1 MSDAKDSSERQQA
14 AQALRMSEERFR
26 ALLGDMQDGYYEV
39 DLAGTHTFA
48 NDSLAEILGHS
59 HDEMMGMSYKQYM
72 DQENAGRVFEIF
84 NRVYRTDEPV
94 KEFEYEITRK
104 DGTKRT
110 VQSSISLVKDS
121 ENQMVG
127 FRGIVHDITEYERTL
142 SENTRL
148 LQETQAHVERERL
161 VRTITDQIRRLTDKD
176 TIMQVALHE
185 LGRMLGASKSI
196 VHLGTQEQLLSIARK
211 TQEVE

>member
-14 AQALRMSEERFR
+14 AQALRTSEERFR
-26 ALLGDMQDGYYEV
+26 TLLGDMQDGYYEV

-48 NDSLAEILGHS
+48 NDSLAEILGYS

-72 DQENAGRVFEIF
+72 DQENAGRVFKIF

-104 DGTKRT
+104 DGTKRAI
-110 VQSSISLVKDS
+110 QSSINLVKDS
-121 ENQMVG
+121 ENQTIG
-127 FRGIVHDITEYERTL
+127 FRGIVRDVTEYERTL

-148 LQETQAHVERERL
+148 LHETQAHVERERL

-196 VHLGTQEQLLSIARK
+196 IHLGTQEQLLSIARK